1 MAGHSEEPVIEFNER
16 VASMRPSA
24 TLAMSAAA
32 KSRKREGYP
41 VIGLS
46 AGEPDFETP
55 APIAEAGV
63 RAIQE
68 GYTHYTNNLGM
79 PELRAAIAAKLLSQ
93 NGLHYE
99 SDQIICSNGAK
110 QSVALAVSV
119 LCRAGDEVIIP
130 APYWVSYPEMVR
142 FAGGTPVSIQT
153 GVESGYLLTAKQLE
167 EAITDKTRMVI
178 LCSPSNP
185 TGGVYSKDQ
194 LEQLAEVLRR
204 HPGIFVVS
212 DEIYEHIIYDAE
224 FVSFASLN
232 GMNDRTVT
240 VNGFSKAYA
249 MTGWRLGFMAADKKI
264 VKAAS
269 KLQGQLTSAPSS
281 ISQMAGIA
289 ALKMDFNIVRDMV
302 SSFRERRDMVHARLS
317 AIDGIVCPL
326 PQGAFYLFPDIGS
339 YLGSTTTSGRT
350 INTSEELCF
359 YILQEH
365 NVGLVPGQAFGGD
378 TGIRI
383 SYAAS
388 VPDLNTACDRLETAF
403 ASLTRAGE

>member
-1 MAGHSEEPVIEFNER
+1 
-16 VASMRPSA
+16 
-24 TLAMSAAA
+24 
-32 KSRKREGYP
+32 
-41 VIGLS
+41 
-46 AGEPDFETP
+46 
-55 APIAEAGV
+55 
-63 RAIQE
+63 
-68 GYTHYTNNLGM
+68 
-79 PELRAAIAAKLLSQ
+79 
-93 NGLHYE
+93 
-99 SDQIICSNGAK
+99 
-110 QSVALAVSV
+110 
-119 LCRAGDEVIIP
+119 
-130 APYWVSYPEMVR
+130 
-142 FAGGTPVSIQT
+142 
-153 GVESGYLLTAKQLE
+153 
-167 EAITDKTRMVI
+167 
-178 LCSPSNP
+178 
-185 TGGVYSKDQ
+185 
-194 LEQLAEVLRR
+194 
-204 HPGIFVVS
+204 
-212 DEIYEHIIYDAE
+212 
-224 FVSFASLN
+224 
-232 GMNDRTVT
+232 
-240 VNGFSKAYA
+240 
-249 MTGWRLGFMAADKKI
+249 MAADKKI